1 MKIVQ
6 LLPSLD
12 LGGMERLA
20 VDLARQQIAEGHEA
34 LIYCTSHAGEFAP
47 EAEAAGVP
55 VHSFGKR
62 KGFSLRLI
70 RDLAFKLRS
79 DRPDVLHA
87 HNALVLHYGIVAAR
101 LARVPVVVN
110 TRHGGNLNWD
120 PHCERIWRQSVRWT
134 DAVVFISEAV
144 REFYVTRDRLS
155 RGNTSVIYNGIDV
168 EKFSAHPAH
177 PAARLP
183 RFCVGTVGRL
193 VPAKDHV
200 TLIQSFALVAAAM
213 PDAEL
218 HILGDGPCRPAISQ
232 TAESLGIANR
242 VFLHGSSHDAPGFLS
257 TLDLFVLSSI
267 DEGLPISLMEAMA
280 AGLPVVSTKL
290 PGLVELAPASVVAGY
305 CTPGHPES
313 LAEEILRAANRPELP
328 ILGEAARQWAQ
339 KFSIQKTWSQYQAL
353 FEATLAKKRHS
364 THQRARD
371 RDICAPANHRNT
383 HRANDLPGLE
393 NRSATL
399 NDADQNHDEVSAQ

>member
-1 MKIVQ
+1 MGPSFLATSSMKIVQ

-20 VDLARQQIAEGHEA
+20 VDLALQQKSEGHEA
-34 LIYCTSHAGEFAP
+34 SIYCTSHAGEFAP

-62 KGFSLRLI
+62 NGFSLRLI
-70 RDLAFKLRS
+70 RELAARLRF
-79 DRPDVLHA
+79 DCPDVLHA
-87 HNALVLHYGIVAAR
+87 HNALVLHYGIAAAR

-144 REFYVTRDRLS
+144 REFYVNKDRLS
-155 RGNTSVIYNGIDV
+155 LGNTSVIYNGISV
-168 EKFSAHPAH
+168 EKFSEQPAH

-193 VPAKDHV
+193 APAKDHV
-200 TLIQSFALVAAAM
+200 TLIRSFALVAAAM

-218 HILGDGPCRPAISQ
+218 HILGDGPCRPSISQ

-242 VFLHGSSHDAPGFLS
+242 VFLHGASHDAPGFLS

-280 AGLPVVSTKL
+280 VGLPVVSTKL
-290 PGLVELAPASVVAGY
+290 PGLSELAPANVVAGY
-305 CTPGHPES
+305 CTPGQPEL
-313 LAEEILRAANRPELP
+313 LAEEILRAANRPDLS
-328 ILGEAARQWAQ
+328 ILGEAARRWAQ
-339 KFSIQKTWSQYQAL
+339 KFSIRETWRQYQSL
-353 FEATLAKKRHS
+353 FEASLAKKGRS
-364 THQRARD
+364 THQRERD
-371 RDICAPANHRNT
+371 VRAVANYGI
-383 HRANDLPGLE
+383 AIGK
-393 NRSATL
+393 
-399 NDADQNHDEVSAQ
+399 